1 MKTPI
6 RKRQFNTPVT
16 DTDMKTP
23 CRGRTI
29 TTQAMRTFTLSTTS
43 KTHINNKSNHQT
55 TENSDLANTRISLT
69 KEFEA
74 VSASPAMAKF
84 PTGQNC
90 TEQKTLISVTGVQP
104 NRNTAMPLRVPL
116 SFTASD
122 NNTTVLSPAIFQCQN
137 SLNQSSNC
145 PPRRVT
151 PHPKICSTNKPV
163 EPECT
168 SPDLDQNRFGST
180 TPSRESNDLNLSG
193 ILPLRETPVDKEQ
206 QKTSTTQVFVA
217 KCYKT
222 LRQVGVFHMPG

>member
-16 DTDMKTP
+16 NTDTQTP
-23 CRGRTI
+23 CRGRTS
-29 TTQAMRTFTLSTTS
+29 TTQAMRTFTLSATS
-43 KTHINNKSNHQT
+43 KTHINNKSNLQT

-74 VSASPAMAKF
+74 LSASPAMAKF
-84 PTGQNC
+84 PTGQNY

-104 NRNTAMPLRVPL
+104 SRNTAMSLRVTS

-122 NNTTVLSPAIFQCQN
+122 NNSTVLSPATFQCQN
-137 SLNQSSNC
+137 SLNHSSNC

-151 PHPKICSTNKPV
+151 PHPKTYWTNKPV

-168 SPDLDQNRFGST
+168 SPDLDQNTFGSA

-193 ILPLRETPVDKEQ
+193 ILPLRETPIDKEQ
-206 QKTSTTQVFVA
+206 QKTSTTQVFVG

-222 LRQVGVFHMPG
+222 SFAY